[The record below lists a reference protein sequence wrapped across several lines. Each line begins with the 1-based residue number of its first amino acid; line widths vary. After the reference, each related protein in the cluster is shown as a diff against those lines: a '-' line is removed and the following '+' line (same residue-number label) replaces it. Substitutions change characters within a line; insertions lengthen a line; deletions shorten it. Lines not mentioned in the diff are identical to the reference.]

1 MVFGVGN
8 RESLCRENKSRN
20 CRSVLFEVKRR
31 ENSSPCG
38 CGWRNT
44 VIVLVSSFLKETRM
58 SWAK

>member
-8 RESLCRENKSRN
+8 RESLFRENKSRN

-38 CGWRNT
+38 
-44 VIVLVSSFLKETRM
+44 V
-58 SWAK
+58 AA